1 MSLQALI
8 QSFPWNRYSKKLAE
22 KILKFRN
29 AGLFTSED
37 ADERGM
43 RLAVGFDGSI
53 EDGNAVRLYWLVDPD
68 DGIIVDAKFQV
79 FGQSALIGAAEAACE
94 ILIGKNYEQA
104 RRVGES
110 IIDRHVRGNP
120 DTPAFP
126 WETAPHINL
135 VIGAIDDA
143 AEQCLDIPVAASYE
157 APPAPEPGQ
166 AASEEFPGWQGLSP
180 DEKVK
185 IINEVLDHEIRPYI
199 ALDAGGVEV
208 VRLEEGQKLFI
219 AYQGA
224 CTSCM
229 SSVGATLSYIQ
240 QTLRNKLS
248 PDIVVIPEV

>member
-8 QSFPWNRYSKKLAE
+8 QSFPWARYSQKLKS

-29 AGLFTSED
+29 AGRFTSED
-37 ADERGM
+37 AGERGM

-53 EDGNAVRLYWLVDPD
+53 DDGNAVKLFWLVDLD
-68 DGIIVDAKFQV
+68 DGVIVDAKFQV

-94 ILIGKNYEQA
+94 VLIGKNYEQA
-104 RRVGES
+104 KRVGEGL
-110 IIDRHVRGNP
+110 IDRRLRDNP
-120 DTPAFP
+120 DKPAFP
-126 WETAPHINL
+126 WETGPHINL

-143 AEQCLDIPVAASYE
+143 AGKCLDIPVAASYE

-166 AASEEFPGWQGLSP
+166 AASEEFPGWKALSTE
-180 DEKVK
+180 DKVK

-208 VRLEEGQKLFI
+208 VRLEEDQKLFI

-240 QTLRNKLS
+240 QTLRSKLS
-248 PDIVVIPEV
+248 ADITVIPEM